1 MGIESTLFSM
11 AGVGEAYNIFGFIFF
26 FLFILLLDKWGYTR
40 NSLVSCLLLKIFRN
54 TWSSSLGFLFFFLRW
69 AVFMEMKWTQMSAG
83 MCTHTQRHT
92 NATAHTHL
100 YSPPLPSPL
109 PTKKWLIFL
118 RHS

>member
-11 AGVGEAYNIFGFIFF
+11 VGVGEAYNIFGFIFF

-54 TWSSSLGFLFFFLRW
+54 TWSSSLGFFLKVGCLHGNEMDTDERW
-69 AVFMEMKWTQMSAG
+69 HVH
-83 MCTHTQRHT
+83 THTQRHT

-100 YSPPLPSPL
+100 YSPPLPPPL

>member
-54 TWSSSLGFLFFFLRW
+54 TWSSILGFFFFFKVGCLHGNEMDTDERW
-69 AVFMEMKWTQMSAG
+69 HVH
-83 MCTHTQRHT
+83 THTHT
-92 NATAHTHL
+92 EAYKCNRTH
-100 YSPPLPSPL
+100 PSV
-109 PTKKWLIFL
+109 
-118 RHS
+118 